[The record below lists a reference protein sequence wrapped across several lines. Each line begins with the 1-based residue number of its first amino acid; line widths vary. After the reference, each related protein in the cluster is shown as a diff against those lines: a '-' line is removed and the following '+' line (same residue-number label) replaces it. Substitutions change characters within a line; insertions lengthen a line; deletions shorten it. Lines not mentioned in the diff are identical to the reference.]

1 MYYTVCYITDVR
13 FEYSGGK
20 MDFSSRVGQARQQQ
34 PATHAGAP
42 AVSSQ
47 GSGVAHTSK
56 KKMIGGPRW
65 FRVTLVALIACIA
78 VLAIAIAFSF
88 YVNGSGESQYISSNQ
103 YQAVFLNN
111 GQVYFGKI
119 KTLNDHYFNLTN
131 IFYLSTQ
138 SAQPATAKSTSGSK
152 FSLVKLGCELHGP
165 EDQMLVNAGQVTF
178 WENLRANGQVVQ
190 AINKWYQQNPNG
202 LNCSSS
208 TSS

>member
-1 MYYTVCYITDVR
+1 
-13 FEYSGGK
+13 

-42 AVSSQ
+42 VATAPVAST
-47 GSGVAHTSK
+47 AHTSSK
-56 KKMIGGPRW
+56 RKMIGGPRW
-65 FRVTLVALIACIA
+65 FRVAIVALVACIA

-88 YVNGSGESQYISSNQ
+88 YVNGSGEGQYVSTSQ

-119 KTLNDHYFNLTN
+119 KTLNDHYFDVTN

-138 SAQPATAKSTSGSK
+138 ASQPTTSDKTTSGNK

-165 EDQMLVNAGQVTF
+165 EDQMIINSGQVTF
-178 WENLRANGQVVQ
+178 WENLRNNGQVVQ
-190 AINKWYQQNPNG
+190 AISKWYQQNPNG
-202 LNCSSS
+202 LNCS
-208 TSS
+208 TSDS

>member
-1 MYYTVCYITDVR
+1 
-13 FEYSGGK
+13 

-34 PATHAGAP
+34 PATHASAP
-42 AVSSQ
+42 AAVSQ
-47 GSGVAHTSK
+47 GNGPTHSSR

-78 VLAIAIAFSF
+78 ILVVAIAFSF
-88 YVNGSGESQYISSNQ
+88 YFNASNEAKYVDSGE

-119 KTLNDHYFNLTN
+119 KAINDHFVNLTN

-138 SAQPATAKSTSGSK
+138 QAQPDSSGKSSGNSK

-165 EDQMLVNAGQVTF
+165 EDQMIITNGQVTF
-178 WENLRANGQVVQ
+178 WENLRNNGQVVQ
-190 AINKWYQQNPNG
+190 AITKWYQQNPNG
-202 LNCSSS
+202 LNCNSSDS
-208 TSS
+208 

>member
-1 MYYTVCYITDVR
+1 
-13 FEYSGGK
+13 

-42 AVSSQ
+42 AATAQ
-47 GSGVAHTSK
+47 GGSVAHTSR

-78 VLAIAIAFSF
+78 ILVIAIAFSF
-88 YVNGSGESQYISSNQ
+88 YANGSGEAKYISSNE

-119 KTLNDHYFNLTN
+119 KTLNDHFFNLTN

-138 SAQPATAKSTSGSK
+138 SAQPAASGKTATSSK

-165 EDQMLVNAGQVTF
+165 QDQMLINAGQVTF
-178 WENLRANGQVVQ
+178 WENLRNNGQVVQ
-190 AINKWYQQNPNG
+190 AISKWYQQNPNG

-208 TSS
+208 TS

>member
-1 MYYTVCYITDVR
+1 
-13 FEYSGGK
+13 

-34 PATHAGAP
+34 PAAHAAAPVASAQGGGVTHM
-42 AVSSQ
+42 SR
-47 GSGVAHTSK
+47 

-65 FRVTLVALIACIA
+65 FRVTIVALVACVA

-88 YVNGSGESQYISSNQ
+88 YLNGSGESKYISSTE

-119 KTLNDHYFNLTN
+119 KTLNDHYVNLTN

-138 SAQPATAKSTSGSK
+138 SAQPAVSGKSTSGSK

-165 EDQMLVNAGQVTF
+165 EDQMLINKGQVTF
-178 WENLRANGQVVQ
+178 WENLRNNGQVVQ
-190 AINKWYQQNPNG
+190 AISKWYQQNPNG

-208 TSS
+208 TS